1 MFGAARWGPLSS
13 AKTGFAPSLFMS
25 LRRSAYLALLVLGLL
40 SALSAFYVAQ
50 LRFNYNFNDFYP
62 AGDPDLD
69 YYQGYTRRFGNDN
82 DYLLLGLEAPK
93 GRTVFDADFLSRID
107 SLTRLAQGQ
116 RHVVAV
122 TSPTTLTNPVVEGL
136 GFFNLP
142 YLHPAAYRA
151 DPGQRTRDSTLI
163 YRTPGLV
170 GNVFSPSAQAVALVI
185 QTTPDLKK
193 PPGDSLL
200 TVLRGGLRR
209 YGFPESSYH
218 LAGRAVAQSVFVDRL
233 QRELIVFMSL
243 SVLLV
248 TGLLWFTFRTWWGVA
263 LPLVVVLGAI
273 LWGLGVMGACG
284 VSIDLMTA
292 LLPVMM
298 FVVGTSDTVHII
310 TRYVAE
316 LGYGAS
322 KKDALRVT
330 IKESGFGSALSAVT
344 TSLGFFTLMTSS
356 IRPIY
361 NFGLFTGIAVLLAFV
376 LSFTLLPALLTLLK
390 KPQLRVPRTQ
400 GHSWDGVLSRLFRQV
415 LARRRL
421 IFTVSGL
428 VVAVSIGLATRVHIN
443 SALLDDLSKN
453 DPVRL
458 DFTFFEKQFAGVR
471 PFELELK
478 PAPGRTVYDLAVLRE
493 TALIEDYL
501 RGPYGLR
508 FAASPVTLVK
518 SVRKALHGG
527 GLAEYRLPTDSA
539 ELRGLQSKLRLF
551 RKKPEFR
558 ALALP
563 DGRAG
568 RLTGRMADVGS
579 IRADALNAGLRQF
592 LRTRIDSTVLGTR
605 LTGSSNLIDKNNEN
619 LTLNMITGMSID
631 VLMVTLIVLALFKSF
646 KMTIIVL
653 IPNLV
658 PILIV
663 AGVMGL
669 AGVSMKVSTSIIF
682 TIAFGIA
689 VDDTIHF
696 ISKLRLTLAHETSV
710 FRAVRHT
717 YLLAGKAVIVTSLI
731 LVGGF
736 STLLFSSFDGT
747 FYVGFLIGL
756 TLLFGVVAELTLL
769 PLLILYFY
777 KRKPVIE
784 QVLN

>member
-1 MFGAARWGPLSS
+1 MP
-13 AKTGFAPSLFMS
+13 
-25 LRRSAYLALLVLGLL
+25 LRRIAHLALLVLGLL
-40 SALSAFYVAQ
+40 SALSAYYVAQ

-82 DYLLLGLEAPK
+82 DYLLLGLEAPT
-93 GRTVFDADFLSRID
+93 GQTVFAPDFIRRVD
-107 SLTRLAQGQ
+107 SLTRLARRE

-122 TSPTTLTNPVVEGL
+122 TSPTTISNPVVEGL
-136 GFFNLP
+136 GFFSLP
-142 YLHPAAYRA
+142 YLHPDEPARRA
-151 DPGQRTRDSTLI
+151 QDSTLI

-170 GNVFSPSAQAVALVI
+170 GNVFSPDARAVTLVI

-200 TVLRGGLRR
+200 ASLRSGLAKLKV
-209 YGFPESSYH
+209 PENEYH
-218 LAGRAVAQSVFVDRL
+218 FAGRAVAQSVFVDRL
-233 QRELIVFMSL
+233 QWELAVFMSL

-248 TGLLWFTFRTWWGVA
+248 TGLLWFTFRTWWGVV

-310 TRYVAE
+310 TRYVSE

-322 KKDALRVT
+322 KRDALRVT
-330 IKESGFGSALSAVT
+330 LKESGFGSGLSALT
-344 TSLGFFTLMTSS
+344 TSLGFFTLMTST

-376 LSFTLLPALLTLLK
+376 LSFTLLPALLLLLR
-390 KPQLRVPRTQ
+390 KPQLRVPRQQ
-400 GHSWDGVLSRLFRQV
+400 GHSWDGVLGRLFRTV
-415 LARRRL
+415 LVRRRL
-421 IFTVSGL
+421 IFAVSAL
-428 VVAVSIGLATRVHIN
+428 VLAASIGLATRVRIN
-443 SALLDDLSKN
+443 SSLLDDLSKN

-458 DFTFFEKQFAGVR
+458 DFAFFEQKFAGVR

-478 PAPGRTVYDLAVLRE
+478 PAGGRDIYDLTVLRQTE
-493 TALIEDYL
+493 QIEGYL
-501 RGPYGLR
+501 QRTYGLR

-518 SVRKALHGG
+518 SVRKAFNGG
-527 GLAEYRLPTDSA
+527 GLAEYRLPADSA
-539 ELRGLQSKLRLF
+539 ELARLRGKLKLF
-551 RKKPEFR
+551 RKKPEFS

-563 DGRAG
+563 DGSAG

-579 IRADALNAGLRQF
+579 IRADALNEGLRRY
-592 LRTRIDSTVLGTR
+592 LRTSIDSTVLRTR

-631 VLMVTLIVLALFKSF
+631 VLMVTLIVLALFRSLR
-646 KMTIIVL
+646 MTVVVL

-696 ISKLRLTLAHETSV
+696 ISKLRLTLAHEPNL
-710 FRAVRHT
+710 FRAVKHT

-747 FYVGFLIGL
+747 FYVGLLIGL

-777 KRKPVIE
+777 RHKPKAIVE
-784 QVLN
+784 PAAESLA

>member
-1 MFGAARWGPLSS
+1 MPI
-13 AKTGFAPSLFMS
+13 
-25 LRRSAYLALLVLGLL
+25 RRLAHLALLVLGLL
-40 SALSAFYVAQ
+40 SALSAYYVAQ

-82 DYLLLGLEAPK
+82 DYLLLGLEAPA
-93 GRTVFDADFLSRID
+93 GQTVFVPGFLAGVD
-107 SLTRLAQGQ
+107 SLTRLARRE

-122 TSPTTLTNPVVEGL
+122 TSPTTISNPVVEGL
-136 GFFNLP
+136 GFFSLP
-142 YLHPAAYRA
+142 YLHPGEPARRVA
-151 DPGQRTRDSTLI
+151 DSTLI

-170 GNVFSPSAQAVALVI
+170 GNVFSPDARAVTLVI

-200 TVLRGGLRR
+200 AHLRAGLARLQIPAGR
-209 YGFPESSYH
+209 YHF
-218 LAGRAVAQSVFVDRL
+218 AGRAVAQSVFVDRL
-233 QRELIVFMSL
+233 QWELAVFMSL

-248 TGLLWFTFRTWWGVA
+248 TVLLWFTFRTWWGVV

-273 LWGLGVMGACG
+273 VWGLGVMGACG

-310 TRYVAE
+310 TRYVSE
-316 LGYGAS
+316 LGYGAG
-322 KKDALRVT
+322 KKEALRVT
-330 IKESGFGSALSAVT
+330 LRESGFGSGLSALT
-344 TSLGFFTLMTSS
+344 TSLGFFTLMTST

-376 LSFTLLPALLTLLK
+376 LSFTLLPALLLLLRR
-390 KPQLRVPRTQ
+390 PELRVPRRE
-400 GHSWDGVLSRLFRQV
+400 GHSWDGVLGRLFGQV
-415 LARRRL
+415 LRRRRL

-428 VVAVSIGLATRVHIN
+428 VLAGSIGLATRVRIN
-443 SALLDDLSKN
+443 SSLLDDLSKN

-458 DFTFFEKQFAGVR
+458 DFGFFEKKFAGVR
-471 PFELELK
+471 PFEMELQ
-478 PAPGRTVYDLAVLRE
+478 PAGGRDIFDLSVLRQTERIE
-493 TALIEDYL
+493 TYL
-501 RGPYGLR
+501 RTTYGLR

-527 GLAEYRLPTDSA
+527 GLAEYRLPADAA
-539 ELRGLQSKLRLF
+539 ELAQLRPRLKQF

-558 ALALP
+558 ALATP

-579 IRADALNAGLRQF
+579 IRADALNDGLRRY
-592 LRTRIDSTVLGTR
+592 LRAHINPQVLQTR

-631 VLMVTLIVLALFKSF
+631 ILMVTIIVLALFKSVR
-646 KMTIIVL
+646 MTLVVL

-696 ISKLRLTLAHETSV
+696 ISKLRLTLSHERSL
-710 FRAVRHT
+710 FRAVKHT

-747 FYVGFLIGL
+747 FYVGLLIGL

-777 KRKPVIE
+777 RHKPRMAAPALAHSPIPPLSRPE
-784 QVLN
+784 SAQSTRPA

>member
-1 MFGAARWGPLSS
+1 MP
-13 AKTGFAPSLFMS
+13 
-25 LRRSAYLALLVLGLL
+25 LRRLAHLTLLALGLL
-40 SALSAFYVAQ
+40 SLLSVFYVAQ

-69 YYQGYTRRFGNDN
+69 YYEGYTRRFGNDN
-82 DYLLLGLEAPK
+82 DYLLLGLEAPA
-93 GRTVFDADFLSRID
+93 GRTVFDPGFLRRVD
-107 SLTRLAQGQ
+107 ALTRLARQE
-116 RHVVAV
+116 RHVVSV
-122 TSPTTLTNPVVEGL
+122 TSPTTLANPVVEGL

-142 YLHPAAYRA
+142 YLHPDEPGRRAA
-151 DPGQRTRDSTLI
+151 DSVLI

-170 GNVFSPSAQAVALVI
+170 GNVFSPDARAVTLVI
-185 QTTPDLKK
+185 QTTPDLRK

-200 TVLRGGLRR
+200 AVLRGGLARLQ
-209 YGFPESSYH
+209 FPEGSYH
-218 LAGRAVAQSVFVDRL
+218 FAGRAVAQSVFVDRL
-233 QRELIVFMSL
+233 QFELALFMSL

-248 TGLLWFTFRTWWGVA
+248 TGLLWFTFRTWWGVVM
-263 LPLVVVLGAI
+263 PLVVVLGAI

-310 TRYVAE
+310 TRYVTE

-322 KKDALRVT
+322 KKQALLVT
-330 IKESGFGSALSAVT
+330 LKESGFGSGLSALT
-344 TSLGFFTLMTSS
+344 TSLGFFTLMTSN
-356 IRPIY
+356 IRPIF

-376 LSFTLLPALLTLLK
+376 LSFTLLPALLFLLR
-390 KPQLRVPRTQ
+390 KPELRVPRAQ
-400 GHSWDGVLSRLFRQV
+400 GHSWDGVLGRLFRTV
-415 LARRRL
+415 LSRRR
-421 IFTVSGL
+421 
-428 VVAVSIGLATRVHIN
+428 VVFAVSALVILAAIGFSTRVRIN

-458 DFTFFEKQFAGVR
+458 DFAFFEKQFAGVR
-471 PFELELK
+471 PFELELQ
-478 PAPGRTVYDLAVLRE
+478 PQGGRSIYDLQVLRQTERIE
-493 TALIEDYL
+493 TYL
-501 RGPYGLR
+501 GSTYGLR

-518 SVRKALHGG
+518 SVRKALNGG
-527 GLAEYRLPTDSA
+527 GLAEYRLPADTL
-539 ELRGLQSKLRLF
+539 ELRRLRSKLKLF
-551 RKKPEFR
+551 RKKAEFR
-558 ALALP
+558 ALATP
-563 DGRAG
+563 DGQAG

-579 IRADALNAGLRQF
+579 IRAGELNAGLRQF
-592 LRTRIDSTVLGTR
+592 IRSSVDSTVLRTR
-605 LTGSSNLIDKNNEN
+605 LTGSSNLIDKNNED
-619 LTLNMITGMSID
+619 LTLNMITGMVID
-631 VLMVTLIVLALFKSF
+631 VAMVALIVLLLFRSGR
-646 KMTIIVL
+646 MVVVVL

-658 PILIV
+658 PILVV

-669 AGVSMKVSTSIIF
+669 AGVNMKVSTSIIF

-696 ISKLRLTLAHETSV
+696 ISKLRLTLAQEPNI
-710 FRAVRHT
+710 FRAVRRT
-717 YLLAGKAVIVTSLI
+717 YLMAGKAVIVTSLI

-777 KRKPVIE
+777 KRKPAELVE
-784 QVLN
+784 

>member
-1 MFGAARWGPLSS
+1 
-13 AKTGFAPSLFMS
+13 MS
-25 LRRSAYLALLVLGLL
+25 IRRSAHLALLVLGLL
-40 SALSAFYVAQ
+40 SGLSAYYVAQ

-82 DYLLLGLEAPK
+82 DYLLLGLETAP
-93 GRTVFDADFLSRID
+93 GHSVFEPDFLRRVD
-107 SLTRLAQGQ
+107 SLTRLARRQV
-116 RHVVAV
+116 HVVAV
-122 TSPTTLTNPVVEGL
+122 TSPTTIANPVVEGL

-142 YLHPAAYRA
+142 YLHPNEPARRRA
-151 DPGQRTRDSTLI
+151 DSTLI

-170 GNVFSPSAQAVALVI
+170 GNVFSPDARAVALVI

-200 TVLRGGLRR
+200 TALRGGLRQF
-209 YGFPESSYH
+209 GFPENRYH

-233 QRELIVFMSL
+233 QWELMVFMSL

-263 LPLVVVLGAI
+263 MPLIVVLGAI
-273 LWGLGVMGACG
+273 LWGLGVMGAWG

-310 TRYVAE
+310 TRYVSE

-322 KKDALRVT
+322 KRDALRIT
-330 IKESGFGSALSAVT
+330 LKESGFGSGLSALT

-376 LSFTLLPALLTLLK
+376 LSFTLLPALLVLLK
-390 KPQLRVPRTQ
+390 KPQLRVPRQQ
-400 GHSWDGVLSRLFRQV
+400 GHSWDGVLARLFRTV
-415 LARRRL
+415 LVRRRW
-421 IFTVSGL
+421 IFAISTL
-428 VVAVSIGLATRVHIN
+428 VVCVSAGLATRVHIN

-458 DFTFFEKQFAGVR
+458 DFGFFERQFAGVR

-478 PAPGRTVYDLAVLRE
+478 PAGGHDIYDLNVLRQTEHIE
-493 TALIEDYL
+493 TYL
-501 RGPYGLR
+501 HDTYGLR

-518 SVRKALHGG
+518 SLRKALNGG
-527 GLAEYRLPTDSA
+527 GLAEYRLPADST
-539 ELRGLQSKLRLF
+539 ELTRLRSKLRLF

-563 DGRAG
+563 DGTAG

-579 IRADALNAGLRQF
+579 IRADKLNDGLRRY
-592 LRTRIDSTVLGTR
+592 LRTSIDSTVLSTR

-631 VLMVTLIVLALFKSF
+631 VLMVTVIVLALFKSF
-646 KMTIIVL
+646 RMTVVVL

-669 AGVSMKVSTSIIF
+669 AGVNMKVSTSIIF

-696 ISKLRLTLAHETSV
+696 ISKLRLTLGHEPDL
-710 FRAVRHT
+710 FKAVKRT
-717 YLLAGKAVIVTSLI
+717 YLLAGKAVVVTSLI

-747 FYVGFLIGL
+747 FYVGLLIGL

-769 PLLILYFY
+769 PLLILFFY
-777 KRKPVIE
+777 KHKPKKVVAKSVF
-784 QVLN
+784 Q

>member
-1 MFGAARWGPLSS
+1 
-13 AKTGFAPSLFMS
+13 MS
-25 LRRSAYLALLVLGLL
+25 FRRSAHLALLVLGLL
-40 SALSAFYVAQ
+40 SALSAYYVAQ

-82 DYLLLGLEAPK
+82 DYLLLGLEAPT
-93 GRTVFDADFLSRID
+93 GQTVFAPGFLARVD
-107 SLTRLAQGQ
+107 SLTRLASAQ

-122 TSPTTLTNPVVEGL
+122 SSPTTISNPVFEGL

-142 YLHPAAYRA
+142 YLHPGEPARRAA
-151 DPGQRTRDSTLI
+151 DSTLI
-163 YRTPGLV
+163 YHTPGLV
-170 GNVFSPSAQAVALVI
+170 GNVFSPDARAVTLVI

-200 TVLRGGLRR
+200 AALRAGLARQQIPAAR
-209 YGFPESSYH
+209 YHF
-218 LAGRAVAQSVFVDRL
+218 AGRAVAQSVFVDRL
-233 QRELIVFMSL
+233 QWELAVFMSL

-248 TGLLWFTFRTWWGVA
+248 TGLLWFTFRTWWGVV

-273 LWGLGVMGACG
+273 LWGLGVMGASG
-284 VSIDLMTA
+284 ISIDLMTA

-310 TRYVAE
+310 TRYVSE

-322 KKDALRVT
+322 KKQALRVT
-330 IKESGFGSALSAVT
+330 LRESGFGSGLSALT
-344 TSLGFFTLMTSS
+344 TSLGFFTLMTST

-361 NFGLFTGIAVLLAFV
+361 NFGLFTGIAVLLAFA
-376 LSFTLLPALLTLLK
+376 LSFTLLPALLLLLK
-390 KPQLRVPRTQ
+390 KPQLRVPRAQ

-415 LARRRL
+415 LVRRRL
-421 IFTVSGL
+421 IFVVSGL
-428 VVAVSIGLATRVHIN
+428 VLATSIGLATRVRIN

-458 DFTFFEKQFAGVR
+458 DFGFFEQKFAGVR
-471 PFELELK
+471 PFEMELQ
-478 PAPGRTVYDLAVLRE
+478 PGAGRDIFDLAVLRQTERIE
-493 TALIEDYL
+493 TYL
-501 RGPYGLR
+501 RTTYGLR

-518 SVRKALHGG
+518 SMRKALHGG
-527 GLAEYRLPTDSA
+527 GLAEYRLPTDA
-539 ELRGLQSKLRLF
+539 TELAGMRGKLKLF
-551 RKKPEFR
+551 RQRPEFR
-558 ALALP
+558 ALATP

-579 IRADALNAGLRQF
+579 IRADALNDGLRRY
-592 LRTRIDSTVLGTR
+592 LRASLDPTVLRTR

-619 LTLNMITGMSID
+619 LTMNMITGMSID
-631 VLMVTLIVLALFKSF
+631 VLMVTLIVLALFKSLR
-646 KMTIIVL
+646 MTVVVL

-696 ISKLRLTLAHETSV
+696 ISKLRLTLSHETSL
-710 FRAVRHT
+710 FRAVKHT

-747 FYVGFLIGL
+747 FYVGLLIGL

-769 PLLILYFY
+769 PLLILFFY
-777 KRKPVIE
+777 RHKPKAVVAQE
-784 QVLN
+784 LAVPQD